1 MGRNTNMLKW
11 RALLSFC
18 SRLVRVSWLPRVWDL
33 IFAVAAVVD
42 IVTAA
47 VTTAA
52 VTAAVTAA
60 AATATA
66 AVTAAAAASAT
77 AVTNDSST
85 APHYALM
92 TYKS

>member
-18 SRLVRVSWLPRVWDL
+18 SRLFRVSWLPQVWDL

-42 IVTAA
+42 I
-47 VTTAA
+47 
-52 VTAAVTAA
+52 
-60 AATATA
+60 ATA
-66 AVTAAAAASAT
+66 AVTAAAVTATAASATTT